1 MTEER
6 NTVPVEEV
14 KKELTPEQLQSIF
27 AASIQLMDQA
37 VKDILTAWTGI
48 KLVLLHSQPQEE
60 EPLDEAQGQGTPQ
73 A

>member
-1 MTEER
+1 MT
-6 NTVPVEEV
+6 EEV

-60 EPLDEAQGQGTPQ
+60 TDADSPTDPTQS
-73 A
+73 